1 MSVFLEQV
9 AEERISNIRTVR
21 AFAQEKKEA
30 AAYNSKIEEVL
41 QLMRKEAA
49 VLGVFWGFVS
59 SSSCQKTLYSKT
71 YLSIPTGNRRC
82 FIVDS
87 T

>member
-1 MSVFLEQV
+1 MLVFLDQV

-59 SSSCQKTLYSKT
+59 SSSRQKILNSKT
-71 YLSIPTGNRRC
+71 C
-82 FIVDS
+82 QFQQA
-87 T
+87 